1 MAAYHVRSNSLP
13 STPHPFFSQIE
24 INLGR
29 IRASEGTPSSLSSI
43 NHNLSG
49 LQDLHDCFEKLLLL
63 PLTQRTLV
71 QEEQPKWSDPLL
83 DGSLRLLDVCST
95 AKDSLLQTKEC
106 TQELLPIIRR
116 RGGVETEA
124 KKFLASRKV
133 IKKAIHRAI
142 GRLESMQKQRE
153 LSSSNADQETMAT
166 VSMLREVEA
175 VTLNVFKSFLLLISG
190 SKPQLKP
197 SRWSAVS
204 KLTHLQRA
212 ACKEENAS
220 EFGKVVGVL
229 RSLCAVESVQNH
241 LKILELCIQDLE
253 GRIECLYRQM
263 IKTRVSL
270 LNTLSH

>member
-1 MAAYHVRSNSLP
+1 MAAHHVRSNSLP

-49 LQDLHDCFEKLLLL
+49 LQDLHDCFEKFLLL

-71 QEEQPKWSDPLL
+71 QEQQPKWSDLL

-106 TQELLPIIRR
+106 TQKLLPIIRR

-175 VTLNVFKSFLLLISG
+175 VTLNVFKSLLLFISG
-190 SKPQLKP
+190 SKSQLKP

-229 RSLCAVESVQNH
+229 RSLCAVESVQDH
-241 LKILELCIQDLE
+241 LKNLELCIQDLE
-253 GRIECLYRQM
+253 ERIECLYRQM
-263 IKTRVSL
+263 IKSRIS
-270 LNTLSH
+270 SQGRFK